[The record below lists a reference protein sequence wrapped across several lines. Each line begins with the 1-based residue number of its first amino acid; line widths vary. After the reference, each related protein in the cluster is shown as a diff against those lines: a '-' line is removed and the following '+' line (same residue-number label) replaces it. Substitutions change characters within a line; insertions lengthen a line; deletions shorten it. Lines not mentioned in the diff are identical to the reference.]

1 MNDELRALFPITKNA
16 VYLNHAAVSPL
27 STPAIDAITRQLQD
41 ISQHGSV
48 NFRTWVAT
56 KERCRW
62 RLASLMGARPEQ
74 IAFMRNTSDALSTI
88 ANGLTWKPS
97 DNIVTFRGEFP
108 SNIYAWLRIR
118 NTYGVEIRMCEELD
132 GRVDP
137 DELISLI
144 DENTRIVAIS
154 HVQYA
159 SGYRSDLARIGR
171 AARAVDALLVADLI
185 QSLGV
190 QPVNVDDDL
199 IDAAAWA
206 CHKWLM
212 GPEGIGAIYLSD
224 RARSRIEPTLV
235 GWISVPDPENH
246 LDHDQGWKPGALAWE
261 TGTGPSALFYGL
273 EASLE
278 LLQSFEP
285 GHIRDHLT
293 GLANYLADGLKQ
305 KGYRLISSRESGEE
319 SQIVCAWPKT
329 GTTAYELF
337 RQLKAQNIV
346 TAPRGNGLRIAPHIY
361 NTKEDIDR
369 LIVALP

>member
-27 STPAIDAITRQLQD
+27 STPVVDAVNRQLHD
-41 ISQHGSV
+41 ISEHGSV

-56 KERCRW
+56 KERCRR

-74 IAFMRNTSDALSTI
+74 IAFLRNTSDALSSI
-88 ANGLTWKPS
+88 ANGISWRST

-108 SNIYAWLRIR
+108 SNIYAWLRLR
-118 NTYGVEIRMCEELD
+118 DTFGVEVRMCEERD

-137 DELISLI
+137 DELTGLI
-144 DENTRIVAIS
+144 DENTRIVTIS

-159 SGYRSDLARIGR
+159 SGFRTGLAGIGR
-171 AARAVDALLVADLI
+171 AARAVDALLVVDLI
-185 QSLGV
+185 QSLGI

-246 LDHDQGWKPGALAWE
+246 VDHAQGWKPGALAWE

-278 LLQSFEP
+278 LLASFEP
-285 GHIRDHLT
+285 EQIRNYVS
-293 GLANYLADGLKQ
+293 GLANYLAERLVEKS
-305 KGYRLISSRESGEE
+305 YRLISSREPGEE
-319 SQIVCAWPKT
+319 SQIVCVWPKMGNT
-329 GTTAYELF
+329 PYELF
-337 RQLKAQNIV
+337 RMLKAKGIV

-361 NTKEDIDR
+361 NIEADIDR
-369 LIVALP
+369 LIEVLP